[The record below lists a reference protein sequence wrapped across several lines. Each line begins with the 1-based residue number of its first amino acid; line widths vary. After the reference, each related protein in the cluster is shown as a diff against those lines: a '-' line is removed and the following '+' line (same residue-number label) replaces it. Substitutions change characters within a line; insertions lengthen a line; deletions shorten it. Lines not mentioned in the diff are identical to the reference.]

1 MSYKLPPPEQLY
13 MMCGGPNPYGEEDED
28 FCGYGQEIYDGCA
41 GAYNEEDLRKERA
54 KEAGKGEIIHE
65 TERFVVMK
73 LESEPS
79 DANFVPPDTS
89 VEVDNDE
96 LEG

>member
-1 MSYKLPPPEQLY
+1 MY
-13 MMCGGPNPYGEEDED
+13 MMHGGPNAYGEEDED

-41 GAYNEEDLRKERA
+41 GDYNDKEDRKERA
-54 KEAGKGEIIHE
+54 YNAGKGEIIHE
-65 TERFVVMK
+65 TEGFVVMK
-73 LESEPS
+73 LESDAS

-96 LEG
+96 LEAKAK